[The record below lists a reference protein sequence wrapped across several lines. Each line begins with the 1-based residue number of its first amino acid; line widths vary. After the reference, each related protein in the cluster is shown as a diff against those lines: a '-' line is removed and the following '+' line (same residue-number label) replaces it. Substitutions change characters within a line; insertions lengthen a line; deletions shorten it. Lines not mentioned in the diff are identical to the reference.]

1 MMTTT
6 SATDREP
13 RFSTD
18 PETSEAWWFLDSMVL
33 VRNPEGAPR
42 FPLVMELIVPPGGSP
57 PRHVHEDLN
66 DAFFLLDG
74 EVVLSVGEE
83 TTVARPGTYAV
94 IPTGSEHTFRVTSA
108 TPARMLL
115 VHDDDS
121 FLRMVQAGGARADE
135 HRLPSPGEHNLES
148 DRLIQLVDDHD
159 SHVVGP
165 PLEEDHARSVAG
177 PAQPEPGP
185 LHHVALGVTDLRRSE
200 PWYAE
205 AFGLVRLDGE
215 AAEDGSGHIVLAS
228 PTGGWMLTLQAP
240 ASPLVQHVAFTC
252 PDRAAL
258 AAWRNGVAERGITP
272 GTITDAPYGSG
283 FVLRDPDGIELEL
296 FAPPGDQPLDP

>member
-1 MMTTT
+1 MTATP
-6 SATDREP
+6 SATAREP
-13 RFSTD
+13 QLCTD
-18 PETSEAWWFLDSMVL
+18 FQTSEAWWFLDSMVV

-57 PRHVHEDLN
+57 PRHVHEDLH

-74 EVVLSVGEE
+74 EVVLSVGEQ

-94 IPTGSEHTFRVTSA
+94 VPAGSDHTFRVTSA

-121 FLRMVQAGGARADE
+121 FLRMVQAGGAPAADR
-135 HRLPSPGEHNLES
+135 RLPSPGEFNLEL
-148 DRLIQLVDDHD
+148 DTLNQLVDEHD

-165 PLEEDHARSVAG
+165 PLEEDQARSIAG
-177 PAQPEPGP
+177 QAQSGLGP
-185 LHHVALGVTDLRRSE
+185 VNHLAIVVIDLRRSE
-200 PWYAE
+200 PWYLD
-205 AFGLVRLDGE
+205 AFGLIRVDGE
-215 AAEDGSGHIVLAS
+215 AAEDGTGHIVLAS
-228 PTGGWMLTLQAP
+228 PTGGWMLTLEAP
-240 ASPLVQHVAFTC
+240 ASPAVQHVAFTC

-258 AAWRNGVAERGITP
+258 AAWRDGLAGRGITP

-296 FAPPGDQPLDP
+296 FAPPGG

>member
-1 MMTTT
+1 
-6 SATDREP
+6 
-13 RFSTD
+13 
-18 PETSEAWWFLDSMVL
+18 MVL

-57 PRHVHEDLN
+57 PRHVHQDLH

-94 IPTGSEHTFRVTSA
+94 VPAGSDHTFRVTSPS
-108 TPARMLL
+108 PARMLL

-135 HRLPSPGEHNLES
+135 HRLPSPGEFNLEL
-148 DRLIQLVDDHD
+148 DRLNRLVDEHD

-165 PLEEDHARSVAG
+165 SLEEDQARAIVGA
-177 PAQPEPGP
+177 AQPSLGP
-185 LHHVALGVTDLRRSE
+185 VNHVAVGVTDLRRSE
-200 PWYAE
+200 PWYLD
-205 AFGLVRLDGE
+205 AFGLIRVDGE

-228 PTGGWMLTLQAP
+228 PTGGWMLTLEAP
-240 ASPLVQHVAFTC
+240 ASPAVQHVAFTC

-258 AAWRNGVAERGITP
+258 AAWRASVAERGITP
-272 GTITDAPYGSG
+272 GTISDAPYGSG
-283 FVLRDPDGIELEL
+283 FVLRDPDGLELEL
-296 FAPPGDQPLDP
+296 FAPPGG